1 MTVPVSIHYR
11 PMQPSDLAAVYAIET
26 AAYAFPW
33 TQGNFADCLESG
45 YRCEVMLEGEG
56 QGEVPGEVALVGYS
70 ILAPMV
76 DEAHVL
82 NCCVAPACQGR
93 GLGRQMM
100 LHLISRLPHLHL
112 PSTGLPSLLLEVRP
126 SNAAAVHLYT
136 DLGFCEIGRR
146 RGYYPATAEE
156 GGREDALVMRYPDPA
171 TVTA

>member
-1 MTVPVSIHYR
+1 MAMTIQFR
-11 PMQPSDLAAVYAIET
+11 PMQTGDLDAVYTIET

-33 TQGNFADCLESG
+33 TRGNFADCLESG
-45 YRCEVMLEGEG
+45 YRCEVMLEGDVSGEG
-56 QGEVPGEVALVGYS
+56 ALVGYS

-76 DEAHVL
+76 DEVHVL
-82 NCCVAPACQGR
+82 NCCVAPQAQGR

-100 LHLISRLPHLHL
+100 LHLISRLEHMHL
-112 PSTGLPSLLLEVRP
+112 PNTGLPSLLLEVRP
-126 SNAAAVHLYT
+126 SNAAAVNLYT

>member
-1 MTVPVSIHYR
+1 MTIQFR
-11 PMQPSDLAAVYAIET
+11 PMQPSDLDAVYAIET

-33 TQGNFADCLESG
+33 TRGNFADCLESG
-45 YRCEVMLEGEG
+45 YRCEVMLEGD
-56 QGEVPGEVALVGYS
+56 VPGEGTLVGYS

-76 DEAHVL
+76 DEVHVL

-100 LHLISRLPHLHL
+100 QHLISRLPHLHL
-112 PSTGLPSLLLEVRP
+112 SNAHLQNMRLPSLLLEVRP

-136 DLGFCEIGRR
+136 DLGFREIGRR

-171 TVTA
+171 TVTI